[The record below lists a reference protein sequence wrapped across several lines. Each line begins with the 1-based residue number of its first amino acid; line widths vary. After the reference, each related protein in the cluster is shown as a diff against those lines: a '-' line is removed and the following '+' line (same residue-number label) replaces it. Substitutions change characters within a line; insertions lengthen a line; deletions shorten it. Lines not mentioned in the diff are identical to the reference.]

1 MSERKQQLK
10 AALQQ
15 ARERLLAAL
24 EQIGERSEE
33 QIYTD
38 GAGWTLRQLAIHLL
52 ISERGIARVIQGI
65 YNGENPISPDYDVDR
80 YNQRSVEKQADMPLA
95 DAIAGLKA
103 AREEFLTWLDAADE
117 AKLDVVARHPLQDH
131 IPLWQFI
138 ERQAQHE
145 QMHAEDIERHLRG
158 A

>member
-1 MSERKQQLK
+1 MSERKQKLK

-15 ARERLLAAL
+15 SREQLMATL
-24 EQIGERSEE
+24 EQVGERSEE

-52 ISERGIARVIQGI
+52 ITERGIARVIQGI
-65 YNGENPISPDYDVDR
+65 YAGENPIRPDYDVDR
-80 YNQRSVEKQADMPLA
+80 YNQRSVEKQAEMPLSE
-95 DAIAGLKA
+95 AIAGLRA
-103 AREEFLTWLDAADE
+103 AREEFLAWLDAADE

-145 QMHAEDIERHLRG
+145 QMHAEDIKRYLSS

>member
-103 AREEFLTWLDAADE
+103 AREEFLAWLDAADE
-117 AKLDVVARHPLQDH
+117 AKLEVVARHPLQDH
-131 IPLWQFI
+131 IPLWRFI